1 MNLIPD
7 LAYAENAS
15 QRLPCVILV
24 DGSTSMDGE
33 PIDELNKGLQV
44 LAGDLKGDDVAR
56 QRVRLLVLRIGEP
69 GDVQVLTDWAD
80 AIDFTPPSVVA
91 NGATP
96 LGAGARR
103 ALLEI
108 EQEKHR
114 LDDNGVPFNR
124 PWLFILTDGEPT
136 DRDWRD
142 AAAECRAAE
151 GGNKVTIFCIGVGS
165 DANIEQLSE
174 FSVRPPKVLKS
185 IDHFK
190 EFFLWLSRSAKV
202 GSRKSESES
211 VQMAA
216 TDPWAVAP
224 GKG

>member
-24 DGSTSMDGE
+24 DGSTSMEGE
-33 PIDELNKGLQV
+33 PIDELNKGLQT
-44 LAGDLKGDDVAR
+44 LGSDLKGDDVAR
-56 QRVRLLVLRIGEP
+56 QRVRLLLLRIGDPE
-69 GDVQVLTDWAD
+69 DVQVLTDWTD

-91 NGATP
+91 NGSTP

-151 GGNKVTIFCIGVGS
+151 AANKATIFCIGVGS
-165 DANIEQLSE
+165 GANIDQLSQ
-174 FSVRPPKVLKS
+174 FSVRPPKILKS

-202 GSRKSESES
+202 GSRKSESEA